1 MFPRGEEDSSNGS
14 RIEHDFISIIPN
26 IYFSSSLFMIPILP
40 FYGIHDLNLISI
52 FAILGLVFIL
62 TLIGQ
67 DSVIYTANKL
77 PISLVTSV
85 ELIEPVIVTL
95 LAILIYHQIPNLQ
108 KIIGGS
114 ITLISIYFILENENF

>member
-1 MFPRGEEDSSNGS
+1 M
-14 RIEHDFISIIPN
+14 
-26 IYFSSSLFMIPILP
+26 YFSFSLFMLPILP

-67 DSVIYTANKL
+67 GYVIYTADKL

-95 LAILIYHQIPNLQ
+95 LAILIFNQIPNLQ

>member
-1 MFPRGEEDSSNGS
+1 
-14 RIEHDFISIIPN
+14 
-26 IYFSSSLFMIPILP
+26 MIPILP

-114 ITLISIYFILENENF
+114 ITLISIYFILDNENF